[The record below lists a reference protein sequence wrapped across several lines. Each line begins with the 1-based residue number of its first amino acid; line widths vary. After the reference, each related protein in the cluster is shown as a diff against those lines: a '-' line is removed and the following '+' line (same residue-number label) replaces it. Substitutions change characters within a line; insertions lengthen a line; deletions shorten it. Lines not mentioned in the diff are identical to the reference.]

1 MEQLS
6 ILPLHYVVCEIRYV
20 KSGKKNFD
28 YVGVQFLPTPFKSQ
42 IVANNHIAEIIN
54 NRKKIKKSISE
65 KYEYSIM
72 PIHITSNE

>member
-28 YVGVQFLPTPFKSQ
+28 YVGVQFLPTPFKSHTVLKWHR
-42 IVANNHIAEIIN
+42 IVDTVEDPRAFCFFKFSFENKFVLFVLN
-54 NRKKIKKSISE
+54 
-65 KYEYSIM
+65 
-72 PIHITSNE
+72 